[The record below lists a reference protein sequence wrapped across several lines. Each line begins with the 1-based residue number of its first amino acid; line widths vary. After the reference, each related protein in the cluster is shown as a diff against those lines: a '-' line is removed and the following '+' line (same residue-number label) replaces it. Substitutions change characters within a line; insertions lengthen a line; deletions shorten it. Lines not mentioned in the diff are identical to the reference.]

1 MMEPYAGQMSTS
13 NIICRRLDDATTVC
27 RQAQT
32 KGCVGWGPEFHQHG
46 QNSIVH
52 LFTAEEWSG
61 NFIRIK
67 SNDRRF

>member
-1 MMEPYAGQMSTS
+1 MEPYAGQMSTS
-13 NIICRRLDDATTVC
+13 NIICRRLDDATTVS

-32 KGCVGWGPEFHQHG
+32 KGRVGWGPEFHQQG

-52 LFTAEEWSG
+52 VLTAEKWSG

-67 SNDRRF
+67 FKCDE

>member
-13 NIICRRLDDATTVC
+13 NIICRRLDDATTVS

-32 KGCVGWGPEFHQHG
+32 KGRVGWGPEFHQQG

-52 LFTAEEWSG
+52 LFTAEE
-61 NFIRIK
+61 
-67 SNDRRF
+67 